1 MSTNPKTA
9 APDSSSD
16 SRARQRNLQAML
28 QDRQR
33 EMQGVLQR
41 RVRGVFFDQPG
52 AGLDETERAEALVQE
67 DIEVALIQMRAE
79 ALGRVRAALVRLE
92 AGDYGNCVDCRGE
105 IAERRLRA
113 VPFAVRCTV
122 CEEAREQRIAGEE
135 RSGARQRFSTGW
147 ADQAAF

>member
-1 MSTNPKTA
+1 MAINPTEA

-16 SRARQRNLQAML
+16 SRVRQRNLQAML

-67 DIEVALIQMRAE
+67 DIEVALIQMKAE
-79 ALGRVRAALVRLE
+79 TLQRVREALVRLD
-92 AGDYGNCVDCRGE
+92 AGEYGYCAVCDGE
-105 IAERRLRA
+105 ISEKRLRA
-113 VPFAVRCTV
+113 LPFAVRCTA
-122 CEEAREQRIAGEE
+122 CEESQEQDAARERQSRSPQSFPLFFAG
-135 RSGARQRFSTGW
+135 
-147 ADQAAF
+147 QAGS